1 MAGRGEKLRQ
11 YGFVVDNSANKL
23 QIKKAVEETYGVTV
37 ESVNTLVSPG
47 KSLTRGTKSGF
58 IKGKKGN
65 DKKAVVTL
73 KEGDSIDFYSSI

>member
-1 MAGRGEKLRQ
+1 MRILKRPIISEKMAGRGEKLRQ

-58 IKGKKGN
+58 IKGKKEMI
-65 DKKAVVTL
+65 KRQL
-73 KEGDSIDFYSSI
+73 LL